1 MLFQTDAGRDETVAD
16 TSIYREIAERTHGDV
31 YVGVVGPVRTG
42 KSTFVK
48 RFMETAVIPNIPDEA
63 DRIRA
68 RDEMPQSAGGKT
80 VMTTEPKFIP
90 DGGVTVEVDGARM
103 RVRLAD
109 CVGYMIPGAMGGTE
123 EGEIRMVRTPWHEEP
138 VPFEEAA
145 AVGTHRVIAEH
156 ATVGMLVTTDG
167 TIGDLPRENY
177 VAAEE
182 RVAAELTEL
191 GKPFAVILN
200 SARPES
206 EEAVAL
212 ASRLEEKY
220 RAPVAL
226 ISCAELDAEDVR
238 QILGMLADEFPAKEA
253 EVILPGWTAALPA
266 DHKLRGVLRNAVRE
280 AAGELK
286 KLSDARGAFA
296 RTLENAVNREMATD
310 GEGAEA
316 VPLSCDAGRGEATL
330 RLALPERLYYD
341 TVSDLTGIRMEG
353 EEDLIGTLCRLSD
366 DAREFGRYREAIEA
380 VNGDGYGIVM
390 PEPDTLELKEPEI
403 IRQGGGWGVRLRATA
418 PSIHMIRAD
427 IDAEISPIVG
437 TEQQSEETVKQLM
450 EDFERDPSA
459 LWESNM
465 FGRTLYD
472 LLNDGLHAKLE
483 HMPPDARRKF
493 GETLSKIINEGSQGL
508 ICIIL

>member
-1 MLFQTDAGRDETVAD
+1 MAD
-16 TSIYREIAERTHGDV
+16 TSIYRDIAERTRGDV

-42 KSTFVK
+42 KSTFIK
-48 RFMETAVIPNIPDEA
+48 RFMEAVVIPNIPDEA

-68 RDEMPQSAGGKT
+68 RDEMPQSAGGRT

-90 DGGVTVEVDGARM
+90 DGGVAVEVDGARM

-123 EGEIRMVRTPWHEEP
+123 EGEARMVRTPWHEDP

-145 AVGTHRVIAEH
+145 AYGTHRIIAEH

-200 SARPES
+200 SVRPDS
-206 EEAVAL
+206 AEAVDL
-212 ASRLEEKY
+212 AQRLEDKY

-226 ISCAELDAEDVR
+226 VSCAELDAEDIR

-253 EVILPGWTAALPA
+253 DVILPGWTAALPQ
-266 DHKLRGVLRNAVRE
+266 DHPVRAALRDAVRE
-280 AAGELK
+280 AAKSLK
-286 KLSDARGAFA
+286 KLSDARGVFA
-296 RTLENAVNREMATD
+296 RMLETALNRTLLPA
-310 GEGAEA
+310 GESGEE
-316 VPLSCDAGRGEATL
+316 VRVTPLSADAGRGTAEMTL
-330 RLALPERLYYD
+330 TLPGRLYYD
-341 TVSDLTGIRMEG
+341 TVSDLTGIPMRN
-353 EEDLIGTLCRLSD
+353 EEELIGALRTLSA
-366 DAREFGRYREAIEA
+366 DAREFSRYREAIEA
-380 VNGDGYGIVM
+380 VNGEGYGIVM
-390 PEPDTLELKEPEI
+390 PEPESLELREPEM
-403 IRQGGGWGVRLRATA
+403 IRQSGGWGVRLRATA

-427 IDAEISPIVG
+427 IDAEISPVVG
-437 TEQQSEETVKQLM
+437 TEQQSEETVRQLM
-450 EDFERDPSA
+450 EDFGRDPSG

-465 FGRTLYD
+465 FGRSLYD

-493 GETLSKIINEGSQGL
+493 GETLSRIINEGSQGL

>member
-1 MLFQTDAGRDETVAD
+1 MAD
-16 TSIYREIAERTHGDV
+16 TSIYRDIAERTHGDV

-42 KSTFVK
+42 KSTFIK
-48 RFMETAVIPNIPDEA
+48 RFMEAVVIPNIPDEA

-68 RDEMPQSAGGKT
+68 RDEMPQSAGGRT

-90 DGGVTVEVDGARM
+90 DGGVAVEVDGARM

-123 EGEIRMVRTPWHEEP
+123 EGEARMVRTPWHEDP

-145 AVGTHRVIAEH
+145 AYGTHRIIAEH

-167 TIGDLPRENY
+167 TVGDLPRENY
-177 VAAEE
+177 TAAEE
-182 RVAAELTEL
+182 RVAAELTAL

-200 SARPES
+200 SARPDAPES
-206 EEAVAL
+206 VEL
-212 ASRLEEKY
+212 ARRLEDKY

-226 ISCAELDAEDVR
+226 VSCAELDAEDFR
-238 QILGMLADEFPAKEA
+238 QILGLLADEFPAKEA
-253 EVILPGWTAALPA
+253 DVILPGWTAALPE
-266 DHKLRGVLRNAVRE
+266 DHRIRAALREGVRE
-280 AAGELK
+280 AAKNLK

-296 RTLENAVNREMATD
+296 RTLETALNRSLIPA
-310 GEGAEA
+310 GEGREE
-316 VPLSCDAGRGEATL
+316 VRVTPLSADAGRGTAEL
-330 RLALPERLYYD
+330 RLILPERLYYD
-341 TVSDLTGIRMEG
+341 TVSDLCGIPMEN
-353 EEDLIGTLCRLSD
+353 EEDLIGALRTLSA
-366 DAREFGRYREAIEA
+366 DAKEFGRYREAIEA
-380 VNGDGYGIVM
+380 VNGEGYGIVM
-390 PEPDTLELKEPEI
+390 PEPESLELQEPEM
-403 IRQGGGWGVRLRATA
+403 IRQSGGWGVRLRATA

-427 IDAEISPIVG
+427 IDAEISPVVG

-450 EDFERDPSA
+450 EDFERDPSG

-465 FGRTLYD
+465 FGRSLYD